1 MCWIGRV
8 NDKRIAKK
16 DKIVYKVF
24 ITTQD
29 KNIKSIFRM
38 EPYKRNTLYETKLE
52 IATDFV
58 EDRKVIFIGA
68 GFHSFETFTG
78 ACKLISTWSYHKCGI
93 PLVIIKCIIPKGS
106 IYYINS
112 EMVVVSNKI
121 IVTNEDCKW

>member
-38 EPYKRNTLYETKLE
+38 EPYKRNTLYETKFE
-52 IATDFV
+52 IATGFV
-58 EDRKVIFIGA
+58 DDRKIFIGA

-78 ACKLISTWSYHKCGI
+78 ACKFRPYHKCGI

>member
-1 MCWIGRV
+1 MCWIGNLSDR
-8 NDKRIAKK
+8 RIADR
-16 DKIVYKVF
+16 DKVVYKVF
-24 ITTQD
+24 I
-29 KNIKSIFRM
+29 KSREGELKSVFREM
-38 EPYKRNTLYETKLE
+38 PYKRNTLYETKFE
-52 IATDFV
+52 IAADFV

-78 ACKLISTWSYHKCGI
+78 ACKLTGTRSYHKCGI

>member
-38 EPYKRNTLYETKLE
+38 EPYKRNTLYETKFE
-52 IATDFV
+52 IATGFV
-58 EDRKVIFIGA
+58 DDRKIFIGA

-78 ACKLISTWSYHKCGI
+78 ACKLISTRPYYKCGI

-112 EMVVVSNKI
+112 EMAVVSNKI

>member
-1 MCWIGRV
+1 MCWIGNLSDR
-8 NDKRIAKK
+8 RIANR
-16 DKIVYKVF
+16 DKVVYKVF
-24 ITTQD
+24 I
-29 KNIKSIFRM
+29 KSREGELKSAFREM
-38 EPYKRNTLYETKLE
+38 PYKRNTLYETKFE
-52 IATDFV
+52 IAAGFV

-78 ACKLISTWSYHKCGI
+78 ACKLISTRSYHKCGI

>member
-1 MCWIGRV
+1 MCWIGNLSDR
-8 NDKRIAKK
+8 RIADR
-16 DKIVYKVF
+16 DKVVYKVF
-24 ITTQD
+24 I
-29 KNIKSIFRM
+29 KSREGELKSVFREM
-38 EPYKRNTLYETKLE
+38 PYKRNTLYETKFE
-52 IATDFV
+52 IAAGFV

-68 GFHSFETFTG
+68 GFHSFETFTE
-78 ACKLISTWSYHKCGI
+78 ACKFKCGI

>member
-1 MCWIGRV
+1 MCWIGEEP
-8 NDKRIAKK
+8 DKRIAKE

-24 ITTQD
+24 IKTPD
-29 KNIKSIFRM
+29 IKSVFRM
-38 EPYKRNTLYETKLE
+38 EPYKRNTLYETKFE
-52 IATDFV
+52 IAAGFV
-58 EDRKVIFIGA
+58 DDRKVIFIGT

-78 ACKLISTWSYHKCGI
+78 ACKLISTRSYHKCGI
-93 PLVIIKCIIPKGS
+93 PLVIVKCIIPKGS

>member
-24 ITTQD
+24 ITTQG
-29 KNIKSIFRM
+29 KNIKSNFRM
-38 EPYKRNTLYETKLE
+38 EPYKRNTLYETKLG
-52 IATDFV
+52 ITTGSV
-58 EDRKVIFIGA
+58 ENRKVVLIDE
-68 GFHSFETFTG
+68 GFHSFETPMG
-78 ACKLISTWSYHKCGI
+78 AWELVGTMCFRKCET
-93 PLVIIKCIIPKGS
+93 PLVTECIIPKGS

-112 EMVVVSNKI
+112 DMVVVSNKI